1 MLLSS
6 KTEICIKLISQIEI
20 LPLRAIIYL
29 RMERFTTGA
38 ALRGSRCSEG
48 LIVSKIGQVL
58 LVYVLVTSRNRLIGL
73 SHGTMMT
80 GNFQCENC
88 PKKRGNLNLGLKY
101 APDLFI
107 DAGKVITMHLILMV
121 ETVEVSVT
129 LLMTVDTSRC
139 TVLGSAGK
147 LIIPAFCN
155 NIHIRLCL
163 RLSHLAWLN
172 SVTYQVRHYT

>member
-1 MLLSS
+1 M
-6 KTEICIKLISQIEI
+6 
-20 LPLRAIIYL
+20 
-29 RMERFTTGA
+29 
-38 ALRGSRCSEG
+38 
-48 LIVSKIGQVL
+48 
-58 LVYVLVTSRNRLIGL
+58 

-80 GNFQCENC
+80 GNYQSENC
-88 PKKRGNLNLGLKY
+88 PKKQGILNLGLKY

-107 DAGKVITMHLILMV
+107 DAGKVITMHLILVV

-147 LIIPAFCN
+147 LIIPALCN
-155 NIHIRLCL
+155 NIQIRLCL
-163 RLSHLAWLN
+163 KLSYLAWLN